1 MLVIDWTLS
10 VDPEFCRFDNPDRL
24 VISLDT
30 IVSIYSELAPG
41 VTDELFAID
50 RGRVELHSLHVC
62 SIEQF
67 RKIVERPNMIWLGGQ
82 ARQNGV

>member
-30 IVSIYSELAPG
+30 VVSIYGELAPG
-41 VTDELFAID
+41 VADELFAID
-50 RGRVELHSLHVC
+50 RG
-62 SIEQF
+62 
-67 RKIVERPNMIWLGGQ
+67 
-82 ARQNGV
+82 